1 MRDESDW
8 PGVDESILRRLDEQY
23 PEKCP
28 EADWTDRQIW
38 IYVGQR
44 SVVRMLRAVYS
55 EQINED

>member
-8 PGVDESILRRLDEQY
+8 PGLDESILRGLDEQY

-55 EQINED
+55 EQINEE

>member
-8 PGVDESILRRLDEQY
+8 PGLDESILRRLDEQY

-44 SVVRMLRAVYS
+44 SVVRMLRAVSS
-55 EQINED
+55 EQINEE

>member
-8 PGVDESILRRLDEQY
+8 PALDESILRRLDEQY

>member
-8 PGVDESILRRLDEQY
+8 PGLDESILRRLDEQY

-38 IYVGQR
+38 ICVGQR

-55 EQINED
+55 EQINEE